1 MKSVLRIVEEY
12 MAKILLFLLIGFF
25 FCKESWTQNQKYWV
39 FLKGH
44 CGAYAPEIPASVL
57 AHRPESLK
65 SGIMDLPICPEYQ
78 AALTICGFRP
88 LATSRWLN
96 ALVLELS
103 EEQKKEIEQLSF
115 VDRIQTV
122 RKLMPMG
129 LPEKFNAQ
137 KVLDELDSE
146 DLSASFWAFGTRQLA
161 MLNADLLQLNHFTGK
176 GIRVAVMD
184 NGFPGVD
191 KLSGFSKTKVIA
203 TQDFVAGES
212 DVYNNTGTH
221 GTMVLSTLSAYQPG
235 GLVGA
240 AFDAEY
246 ILAVTENDMSE
257 TLQEEYNWVM
267 AAEWADS
274 LGADIFT
281 TSLGYTVFDDSTED
295 HWYADLDGNTTVI
308 TRASDEAA
316 KRGILVINSAGN
328 EGNSS
333 WRYIS
338 APADGD
344 SVFAIGSVNAS
355 RQLSSFSSR
364 GPTADERIKPDM
376 MAQGERAGILAPDGK
391 IYQYNGTSF
400 SGPIIAGL
408 SAQLM
413 EAFPGVRGYEMGRA
427 IRESGH
433 LAINPDNNMG
443 YGIPDGEKVYQSLSG
458 KELFKPIK
466 AELMVYP
473 NPAKGAF
480 SVSIVFPGAG
490 KDLRMECWDLQ
501 GRLVQ
506 TSELKSDYFLNIF
519 LISADREWENV
530 SPGIYLLR
538 FIEKDSGEQIG
549 LHRLQWLG
557 R

>member
-1 MKSVLRIVEEY
+1 MKSVLRFVEEY
-12 MAKILLFLLIGFF
+12 MAKILLFLFLGYFSY
-25 FCKESWTQNQKYWV
+25 KEVNGQKNNYWI

-44 CGAYAPEIPASVL
+44 CGAYAPDVPASVL
-57 AHRPESLK
+57 AQRPQGLV
-65 SGIMDLPICPEYQ
+65 SGLWDLPVCPEYK
-78 AALTICGFRP
+78 AALKVCGFIP
-88 LATSRWLN
+88 IASSRWLN
-96 ALVLELS
+96 ALVLELN
-103 EEQKKEIEQLSF
+103 EAEKLEILSLPF
-115 VDRIQTV
+115 VERIQPV
-122 RKLMPMG
+122 RKLLSMA
-129 LPEKFNAQ
+129 LPEKAMHQ
-137 KVLDELDSE
+137 KVTDFSDSE
-146 DLSASFWAFGTRQLA
+146 DLSASFWAFGTNQLT
-161 MLNADLLQLNHFTGK
+161 MLKADLLQVNHFTGK

-184 NGFPGVD
+184 NGFPGVNS
-191 KLSGFSKTKVIA
+191 LSGFSKTKVVA
-203 TQDFVAGES
+203 THDFVVGES

-240 AFDAEY
+240 AFDAAY

-295 HWYADLDGNTTVI
+295 HWYQDMDGNTTVI

-316 KRGILVINSAGN
+316 RRGILVINSAGN

-355 RQLSSFSSR
+355 RVLSSFSSR
-364 GPTADERIKPDM
+364 GPTADGRIKPDM

-391 IYQYNGTSF
+391 VYQYNGTSF

-413 EAFPGVRGYEMGRA
+413 EALPGVRGYEMGRA

-433 LAINPDNNMG
+433 RALNPDNDLG

-458 KELFKPIK
+458 KELFNPKQ

-473 NPAKGAF
+473 NPARGSF
-480 SVSIVFPGAG
+480 SVSIVFPGEG
-490 KDLRMECWDLQ
+490 KDLEMEFRDLQ

-506 TSELKSDYFLNIF
+506 SFQLKSDFFLNIF
-519 LISADREWENV
+519 SFSAEREWENV
-530 SPGIYLLR
+530 SPGVYLLR
-538 FIEKDSGEQIG
+538 FVEKDTGKQIG
-549 LHRLQWLG
+549 WHRLQWLG

>member
-1 MKSVLRIVEEY
+1 
-12 MAKILLFLLIGFF
+12 MAKILLFLLLGFF
-25 FCKESWTQNQKYWV
+25 CCKEGWGQKQKYWV

-57 AHRPESLK
+57 AQRPESLK
-65 SGIMDLPICPEYQ
+65 SGVMDLPICPEYQ
-78 AALTICGFRP
+78 AALRICGFRP
-88 LATSRWLN
+88 LASSRWLN

-103 EEQKKEIEQLSF
+103 EEQKNEIGQLSF
-115 VDRIQTV
+115 VDRIQPV

-129 LPEKFNAQ
+129 LPEKLTSQ
-137 KVLDELDSE
+137 KVLDEVDSE

-161 MLNADLLQLNHFTGK
+161 MLNADLLQVNHFTGK

-191 KLSGFSKTKVIA
+191 RLSGFSKTKVVA
-203 TQDFVAGES
+203 TQDFVSGES

-257 TLQEEYNWVM
+257 SLQEEYNWVM

-295 HWYADLDGNTTVI
+295 HWYQDMDGNTTVI

-316 KRGILVINSAGN
+316 RRGILVINSAGN

-344 SVFAIGSVNAS
+344 SVFAIGSVNSS

-364 GPTADERIKPDM
+364 GPTSDGRIKPDM

-413 EAFPGVRGYEMGRA
+413 EAFPGVRGYEMGRV

-433 LAINPDNNMG
+433 QAMNPDNDMG
-443 YGIPDGEKVYQSLSG
+443 YGIPNGEKVYQGLSG
-458 KELFKPIK
+458 KELFKPK
-466 AELMVYP
+466 QAELMVYP
-473 NPAKGAF
+473 NPARGSF
-480 SVSIVFPGAG
+480 SVSIVFPGEG
-490 KDLRMECWDLQ
+490 KDLKMECRDLQ

-506 TSELKSDYFLNIF
+506 DFTLDSDHFLNVF
-519 LISADREWENV
+519 SFSATKEWESV
-530 SPGIYLLR
+530 TSGIYLLR
-538 FIEKDSGEQIG
+538 FVEKDSGQLIG
-549 LHRLQWLG
+549 WHRLQWLG
-557 R
+557 K